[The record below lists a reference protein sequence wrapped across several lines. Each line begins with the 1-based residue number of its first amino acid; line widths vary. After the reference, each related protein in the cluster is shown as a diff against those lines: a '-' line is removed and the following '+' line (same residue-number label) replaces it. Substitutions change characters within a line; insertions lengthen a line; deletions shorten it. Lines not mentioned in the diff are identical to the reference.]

1 MKKVALLITLAVA
14 CVSGAFAQK
23 QTGGEKNFEV
33 QFAPLGG
40 NPISTTGFRFRMFNS
55 ETSAIRI
62 GLFIGGSSSTEVD
75 KQVGIDPND
84 PNSTADSPL
93 TNNINKAFSFS
104 LRPGYEMH
112 FAGTDRLSPYWGV
125 EALFGITRMTE
136 TNEVRTGPQ
145 SEEVGSTITKDGS
158 TTLGLNA
165 VFGADFYFSDAIYI
179 GAEFGFGFASTSMA
193 DTDVSFEGL
202 DTENPDPTVNGK
214 SSSWGPNYQGTIRL
228 GWLFN

>member
-62 GLFIGGSSSTEVD
+62 GLFIGGSSSTSIINQAGEIVE
-75 KQVGIDPND
+75 
-84 PNSTADSPL
+84 DSPE
-93 TNNINKAFSFS
+93 TQMIDKEFSFS

-112 FAGTDRLSPYWGV
+112 FAGTDRLSPYWGA
-125 EALFGITRMTE
+125 ELLIGISRMTNTE
-136 TNEVRTGPQ
+136 EMVTGDNQ
-145 SEEVGSTITKDGS
+145 DEVGSTITKDGS

-193 DTDVSFEGL
+193 DTEISYEGL
-202 DTENPDPTVNGK
+202 DTDDPDPIVNGK